1 MQDERRTEQ
10 DADEVEGHIRPK
22 AAPQSED
29 PGKVIA
35 RSEDPGKLI
44 ARSEDEDLEV
54 EAHRWPRT
62 PAPPED
68 PSA

>member
-1 MQDERRTEQ
+1 MQDERKTEQ

-22 AAPQSED
+22 AAPPAED
-29 PGKVIA
+29 PGRFI
-35 RSEDPGKLI
+35 G
-44 ARSEDEDLEV
+44 RSEDEDLEV

-68 PSA
+68 PNARVG